1 MLTYIVR
8 RLLYSIPVLVA
19 TSFIIFVFVSISG
32 DPLAQVRMIP
42 DVDQSSIQSLIEE
55 KHLDDP
61 LVVRYGYWV
70 KDAVTQGFGTR
81 LLSEREI
88 WPDLT
93 RALGNTMQL
102 IIAAELLAVLLAI
115 AIGVYSAVRQYSI
128 FDYTSTAF
136 TFLGFATPIF
146 WLALMLQ
153 VAVVALFNATGVRIF
168 YIAQLSSVDPG
179 SGLHFLLDRI
189 QHLAIPVV
197 VLSVLSIAQFSRYMR
212 ASMLEVVNSDYVRTA
227 RAKGLREGTV
237 VMKHAFRN
245 ALIPL
250 TTVIALDFA
259 ALFGGAIVTETIF
272 ALDGMGL
279 YFIGALQERDT
290 YAIMAWLMVTSV
302 IIIFFNLLADVV
314 YGYLDPRIRY
324 D

>member
-1 MLTYIVR
+1 VLNYILR

-42 DVDQSSIQSLIEE
+42 DVDQSSIQALIEE

-61 LVVRYGYWV
+61 LLVRYAYWV
-70 KDAVTQGFGTR
+70 KGAVTEGFGTR

-88 WPDLT
+88 WPDIT

-115 AIGVYSAVRQYSI
+115 LIGVYSAVRQYSI

-153 VAVVALFNATGVRIF
+153 VLVVELFTATGVRVF
-168 YIAQLSSVDPG
+168 YIAQLSSPEPG
-179 SGLHFLLDRI
+179 GGFHFLVDRI

-212 ASMLEVVNSDYVRTA
+212 GSMLEVVNSDYVRTA

-250 TTVIALDFA
+250 TTVIALDFG

-302 IIIFFNLLADVV
+302 IIIFFNLLADVI

>member
-1 MLTYIVR
+1 MLTYIIR

-19 TSFIIFVFVSISG
+19 TSFLIFSFVSISG

-42 DVDQSSIQSLIEE
+42 DVDQQSIQSLIDE

-61 LVVRYGYWV
+61 LVVRWGYWV
-70 KDAVTQGFGTR
+70 KDAVTDGFGTR

-88 WPDLT
+88 WPDLK
-93 RALGNTMQL
+93 RAMGNTMQL
-102 IIAAELLAVLLAI
+102 IIAAELVSILLAVF
-115 AIGVYSAVRQYSI
+115 IGVYSSVRQYSF
-128 FDYTSTAF
+128 FDYTATTFS
-136 TFLGFATPIF
+136 FLGFATPIF
-146 WLALMLQ
+146 WLALILQ
-153 VAVVALFNATGVRIF
+153 VLTVAVYNKWDLRIF

-179 SGLHFLLDRI
+179 TGLHFLLDRI
-189 QHLAIPVV
+189 QHLALPVF
-197 VLSVLSIAQFSRYMR
+197 VLSMLGIAQFSRYMR
-212 ASMLEVVNSDYVRTA
+212 ASMLEVINSDYVRTA
-227 RAKGLREGTV
+227 RAKGLREGRV
-237 VMKHAFRN
+237 IMRHAFRN

-250 TTVIALDFA
+250 TTVIALDFG

-279 YFIGALQERDT
+279 FFISALNERDT

-302 IIIFFNLLADVV
+302 IIIAFNLIADVV
-314 YGYLDPRIRY
+314 YGFLDPRIRY